1 MSDDKLD
8 PILEQVDPEKRDF
21 LKKVLAG
28 TAFVAPIVAS
38 FSMEGLSPNE
48 AFAQST
54 NSSVPVN
61 PFPGIPVL

>member
-54 NSSVPVN
+54 NITLPVN
-61 PFPGIPVL
+61 LPVTPT